1 MVFETETNLKK
12 LSKEYEFCDFLNTF
26 PSNTL
31 HSNHEY
37 YIYIPKIT
45 YDIEVKCGQETT
57 KKLRNQLK
65 IDIPRSFVFLDG
77 KRIHD
82 IPDNIPTTLLRY
94 CTQTVM
100 AIPVEILSKFGIVAE
115 DNFHRP
121 LKIDIQRSQVCACK
135 NLTVLNNDHCL
146 PVEIE
151 VTTDLND
158 SLVIVKI
165 HAYSELDDSSFTM
178 LNLNTQCDLCNHI

>member
-121 LKIDIQRSQVCACK
+121 LKTDIQRSQVSA
-135 NLTVLNNDHCL
+135 
-146 PVEIE
+146 
-151 VTTDLND
+151 
-158 SLVIVKI
+158 
-165 HAYSELDDSSFTM
+165 
-178 LNLNTQCDLCNHI
+178 